1 MRNIIKEW
9 FTEKADD
16 KRRKVEADAELAIEL
31 AEIDAM
37 NPEGDKFDYGFR
49 AMRISTAR
57 LSHHIKSIPAAE
69 HRHLLKW
76 LIGGGMSGGAQ

>member
-1 MRNIIKEW
+1 
-9 FTEKADD
+9 
-16 KRRKVEADAELAIEL
+16 
-31 AEIDAM
+31 M